1 MVTRTD
7 KGIWVE
13 IQKTSNIQPHN
24 QQVILE
30 TYHKKPY
37 MPHPTQTLITDNLDF
52 RRSIA
57 SAFDPSTDYSEVTQ
71 AEIDGTFEAIVFQL
85 LSHYQTS
92 QASPEFTESKTNQLP
107 ETGDTVTWKWG
118 KGRGVGTVTK
128 VYTEPTTI
136 TIEKSKITRNGTE
149 ENPALLIAQD
159 NGSKV
164 LKLASEVTVT
174 RDADPSDTA
183 IAFSFDFDGRYD
195 DIDLT
200 PTKGMVQAAKK
211 ALDYINEGYGGDGL
225 EDSTIR
231 WVRKVAKGEPLSIE
245 KAKKGYKFFQ
255 RHNYF
260 KQNKNKGD
268 TNPNSPAPWYVA
280 RMAWF
285 GDDGERFFNRVW
297 RQIKAADSEFNEPTP
312 YGNAPEFGEFEPEFG
327 CVIHK
332 VIPWNG
338 LKLGVEYRPGDIR
351 FKGSKHER
359 KLKSGYGH
367 IRGYKGN
374 DKEALD
380 CYLAPGFFD
389 GSLITKNMF
398 LVEQLKADTGEF
410 DEEKILIGYND
421 IDHAKEC
428 YLTEMSPQHFGS
440 IKLISLVEI
449 DKYHKRHCN
458 KNLEKL
464 IKSLSDRLS
473 QLEFEQRSFEEVPKS
488 RRKARKVNI
497 AEDLDVDNSDEAVFE
512 AAKKTFEAAREA
524 EELQGEVGNV

>member
-1 MVTRTD
+1 M
-7 KGIWVE
+7 
-13 IQKTSNIQPHN
+13 S
-24 QQVILE
+24 
-30 TYHKKPY
+30 
-37 MPHPTQTLITDNLDF
+37 HPTQTLITDNLDF

-57 SAFDPSTDYSEVTQ
+57 QQFDPSTDYSEVPQ

-85 LSHYQTS
+85 LQHYQSS
-92 QASPEFTESKTNQLP
+92 QLPEFAESKVKQLP

-118 KGRGVGTVTK
+118 KGQGIGTITK
-128 VYTEPTTI
+128 IYTEPATI
-136 TIEKSKITRNGTE
+136 TIDKSKITRNGTE
-149 ENPALLIAQD
+149 DNPALLIAQD

-174 RDADPSDTA
+174 QDAEPADTT

-200 PTKGMVQAAKK
+200 PTKGMVQAAKQ
-211 ALDYINEGYGGDGL
+211 ALDYINEGHGGDGL
-225 EDSTIR
+225 EDATIR
-231 WVRKVAKGEPLSIE
+231 WVKKVAKGEPLSIE

-268 TNPNSPAPWYVA
+268 TNPNAPAPWYVA

-297 RQIKAADSEFNEPTP
+297 RQIKAADAEFSEPTP
-312 YGNAPEFGEFEPEFG
+312 YGNAPEFGEFELEFG

-338 LKLGVEYRPGDIR
+338 LKFGVEYRPGDIR

-389 GSLITKNMF
+389 GSPITKNMF

-410 DEEKILIGYND
+410 DEEKILIGYD
-421 IDHAKEC
+421 SLDHAKEC
-428 YLTEMSPQHFGS
+428 YLTEMSPDHFGG
-440 IKLISLVEI
+440 IKPISLVEI

-458 KNLEKL
+458 KHLEKL
-464 IKSLSDRLS
+464 IKNLSDRLS
-473 QLEFEQRSFEEVPKS
+473 QLESKERSFEEAPKP
-488 RRKARKVNI
+488 RRKARKVNN
-497 AEDLDVDNSDEAVFE
+497 AEDLDVDNSNETVFE
-512 AAKKTFEAAREA
+512 TVAKMEK
-524 EELQGEVGNV
+524 LQSEVSDV